1 MEAAPLKHY
10 RLIKVDY
17 ISEKGK
23 RLVNEDY
30 VLQESLL
37 NDNSLILITDGMG
50 GYEYGDLASRTIA
63 LSILE
68 YMRANSSQIPDA
80 NRLIN
85 EACSSANQ
93 EILKIRE
100 LKRKK
105 LGATI
110 AGILFLN
117 DSAICF
123 WLGDVRIIHF
133 RNNHLQ
139 FQSKDH
145 SLVNEL
151 KGQNKDIA
159 SESFKRINHIVT
171 KAIQGN
177 PEAIEPDIHEVN
189 NLTIADKFV
198 ICSDGV
204 HNVVSPKE
212 MEQIIQKNDNSQ
224 SFINLVRS
232 RCEEHSEDNYSII
245 LISL

>member
-1 MEAAPLKHY
+1 M
-10 RLIKVDY
+10 KVEY
-17 ISEKGK
+17 ISEKGR

-30 VLQESLL
+30 VLKESLL
-37 NDNSLILITDGMG
+37 HDNSLILVTDGMG

-63 LSILE
+63 LSILD
-68 YMRANSSQIPDA
+68 YIKANLSQIPDA
-80 NRLIN
+80 RKLIHN
-85 EACSSANQ
+85 ACASANQ

-100 LKRKK
+100 LKGKK

-110 AGILFLN
+110 AGILFVN

-133 RNNHLQ
+133 RDNHIQ

-159 SESFKRINHIVT
+159 AESFKRINHIVT

-177 PEAIEPDIHEVN
+177 LEAIEPDIHEIYK
-189 NLTIADKFV
+189 LTIADKFV

-204 HNVVSPKE
+204 HNVVSSKE
-212 MEQIIQKNDNSQ
+212 MEQIIQKNDDPLSI
-224 SFINLVRS
+224 INRVTS